1 MHVAFG
7 DELLESY
14 TNINKW
20 LHEQVMEPFYAP
32 NESGK
37 VPDLW
42 DSVEEVFDDPLL
54 KHVKMTQHAFQC
66 YLGLWRA
73 LNVTKEMEYPLP
85 PIARIVP
92 LVVAIWNTLKGGGD
106 TITKLDDICQERL
119 GIRTESNVATARDL
133 LNLGVVFHR
142 CNQMISSKDPEEYP
156 TLYHWR
162 DAASHRSTMK
172 RSLATLYTT
181 LLEMAK
187 GAEQEESVEMANC
200 YLSSPEEPEIR
211 RSNRKQPNT
220 PSIRMPCV
228 VGVSGYTP
236 GKGCSV
242 DKPSQQFVDRCLKCN
257 GMYPAIRIIKA
268 KVDESQ
274 KKAGRRVN
282 VKRGKTKNKK
292 PDQRRRCH
300 LCGAKTRFFCF
311 GCHRYLCDKPPKDG
325 KDRSGKKH
333 PSQFH
338 VMAPI
343 LEPDGKI
350 MRKKGKIVFEQQ
362 FGELTCYHI
371 AHSDRWKEESTNGDA
386 KKPPVSEDGKG
397 ESNNKQKK
405 GKQHTVSADSKGE
418 AAKARGGKRG
428 KKRKASS

>member
-1 MHVAFG
+1 MPGDKHLHGLIPESNDLIQILHHAFTYQSNSCFYLISSHLKLFYSVHVAFG

-32 NESGK
+32 DESGK

-42 DSVEEVFDDPLL
+42 DSVEEVFDDALL
-54 KHVKMTQHAFQC
+54 KHVKMSKHAFQC
-66 YLGLWRA
+66 YLGLWRE

-187 GAEQEESVEMANC
+187 GAEQEESIEMANC

-220 PSIRMPCV
+220 PSIRMP
-228 VGVSGYTP
+228 G
-236 GKGCSV
+236 
-242 DKPSQQFVDRCLKCN
+242 
-257 GMYPAIRIIKA
+257 
-268 KVDESQ
+268 E
-274 KKAGRRVN
+274 RV
-282 VKRGKTKNKK
+282 
-292 PDQRRRCH
+292 
-300 LCGAKTRFFCF
+300 
-311 GCHRYLCDKPPKDG
+311 
-325 KDRSGKKH
+325 
-333 PSQFH
+333 
-338 VMAPI
+338 
-343 LEPDGKI
+343 
-350 MRKKGKIVFEQQ
+350 
-362 FGELTCYHI
+362 
-371 AHSDRWKEESTNGDA
+371 HSREGLQ
-386 KKPPVSEDGKG
+386 P
-397 ESNNKQKK
+397 
-405 GKQHTVSADSKGE
+405 
-418 AAKARGGKRG
+418 
-428 KKRKASS
+428 